1 MHLSRGNPQIC
12 CNSTGHG
19 DFPLTQLLIV
29 VPCSYCAFYAQ
40 SVGSDYSSVTWM
52 EANERRGWQLCAI
65 APAWF
70 EIAAETTVVEKVKV
84 TIGGIVDEVTVT
96 LVPQS
101 CFHREIAWFD
111 AAHIL
116 RTYIQY
122 ATLHCTIQVFYYTTL
137 RRITSHYD
145 TYTPYITIYYVTYI
159 ATLFTNPYHAI
170 TRHHTTLH
178 YQ

>member
-1 MHLSRGNPQIC
+1 
-12 CNSTGHG
+12 
-19 DFPLTQLLIV
+19 
-29 VPCSYCAFYAQ
+29 
-40 SVGSDYSSVTWM
+40 M

-159 ATLFTNPYHAI
+159 TTLFTNPYHAI